1 MRKRLVIIEDEK
13 DIVELVRYNF
23 RKEGFE
29 ITSFISGKEGLE
41 HLRRHPVD
49 LVLLDIMLPD
59 LDGFEICKRL
69 RAEERLRSLPV
80 IFLTAK
86 GEEID
91 RVLGLEIGADDY
103 VVKPFSPRE
112 LVARVKAVL
121 RRQARPAEKAEVIE
135 APDLRLDARTQEVT
149 VRGRRIE
156 LSTLEFRLLHFLGS
170 HPRRIFSRE
179 QLLDE
184 VWGRDHFVTPRT
196 VDVHIRRVREKI
208 EAQPDKP
215 HYIQTVRGAGYRFA
229 TEPPEGEGEKT

>member
-1 MRKRLVIIEDEK
+1 MRPKVVLIEDER

-29 ITSFISGKEGLE
+29 VESFSRGEEGLQY
-41 HLRRHPVD
+41 LRRHPAD

-59 LDGFEICKRL
+59 RDGFEICRRL
-69 RAEERLRSLPV
+69 RAEERLKSLPV

-112 LVARVKAVL
+112 LVARAKAVL
-121 RRQARPAEKAEVIE
+121 RRQTRPAESAEVVE
-135 APDLRLDARTQEVT
+135 TRDLRLDARTQEVT
-149 VRGRRIE
+149 LRGRSVE
-156 LSTLEFRLLHFLGS
+156 LSTLEFRLLHFLAS

-184 VWGRDHFVTPRT
+184 VWGRDRFVTPRT
-196 VDVHIRRVREKI
+196 VDVHMRRLREKI
-208 EAQPDKP
+208 EDHPEKP
-215 HYIQTVRGAGYRFA
+215 QYLQTVRGAGYRFSPEAADGDA
-229 TEPPEGEGEKT
+229 T